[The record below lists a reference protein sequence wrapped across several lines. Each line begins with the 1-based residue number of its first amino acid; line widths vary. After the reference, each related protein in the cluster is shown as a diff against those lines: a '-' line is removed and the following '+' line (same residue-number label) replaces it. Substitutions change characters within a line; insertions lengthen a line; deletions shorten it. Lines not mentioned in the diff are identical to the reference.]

1 MQIITLP
8 SSSLKR
14 CEVNWV
20 VILDWAIWNGHKE
33 MNDQEPAIWSF
44 HSWIGESVDTDMG
57 RLMVLVVEGD
67 FLSSGVY
74 LLNEVLKQDLLRSK
88 GEWNTV

>member
-1 MQIITLP
+1 M
-8 SSSLKR
+8 
-14 CEVNWV
+14 
-20 VILDWAIWNGHKE
+20 
-33 MNDQEPAIWSF
+33 
-44 HSWIGESVDTDMG
+44 DTDMG

-74 LLNEVLKQDLLRSK
+74 LLNEVLKQDLLRNK